1 MKRKINYMFEKFHEL
16 LTKIEFD
23 KLTGNQILWFKYADK
38 IGLNVNWLFEHIY
51 DFKTNDI
58 YELIGLAWENN
69 WIKINENLCNQLNNS
84 LLIELKYIG
93 NLNTVNKPQ
102 INTNNAENDFNI
114 DFKDFNGLLCNS
126 NDYISCSS
134 IDSLRSS
141 INNDLTSILDKFDE
155 LIESKSKNPNILN
168 NPDHYISLNDFIKK
182 FKFIDETIEM
192 PNDLP
197 KIKFEI
203 TVVSE

>member
-1 MKRKINYMFEKFHEL
+1 MFDKFHEL

-38 IGLNVNWLFEHIY
+38 IGLNINWLFERIY
-51 DFKTNDI
+51 DFRTNDI

-69 WIKINENLCNQLNNS
+69 WIKINENLCNKLNNS

-102 INTNNAENDFNI
+102 ININNNENNFDVNC
-114 DFKDFNGLLCNS
+114 NGLLCNS
-126 NDYISCSS
+126 NYITYTSIGSIGSISS
-134 IDSLRSS
+134 A
-141 INNDLTSILDKFDE
+141 INNDHTSILDKFDE
-155 LIESKSKNPNILN
+155 LIESKSKNPDILN

-182 FKFIDETIEM
+182 FKFVDETIKM
-192 PNDLP
+192 PTELP

>member
-1 MKRKINYMFEKFHEL
+1 MFDKFHEL

-38 IGLNVNWLFEHIY
+38 IGLNVNWLFERIY
-51 DFKTNDI
+51 NFKTNDI

-69 WIKINENLCNQLNNS
+69 WIKINENLCNKLNNS

-93 NLNTVNKPQ
+93 NLNTVGKPQ
-102 INTNNAENDFNI
+102 INTNNSENNFDV
-114 DFKDFNGLLCNS
+114 DFNGLLCNNS
-126 NDYISCSS
+126 NYISYTSLGSIGSISSS
-134 IDSLRSS
+134 ISDNAFTI
-141 INNDLTSILDKFDE
+141 INKFDE
-155 LIESKSKNPNILN
+155 LIESKSKNPDILN

>member
-1 MKRKINYMFEKFHEL
+1 MFDKFHEL

-38 IGLNVNWLFEHIY
+38 IGLNVNWLFERIY
-51 DFKTNDI
+51 DFRTDDI
-58 YELIGLAWENN
+58 YELIGLTWENN
-69 WIKINENLCNQLNNS
+69 WIKINENLCNKLNNR

-93 NLNTVNKPQ
+93 NLNIVDKPQ
-102 INTNNAENDFNI
+102 INTNNSENNFDVDFN
-114 DFKDFNGLLCNS
+114 DFNGLLCNS
-126 NDYISCSS
+126 NYLTYTSIGSIGSIS
-134 IDSLRSS
+134 SS
-141 INNDLTSILDKFDE
+141 INNNVVSVIEKFDE
-155 LIESKSKNPNILN
+155 LIESKSKNPDILN

-192 PNDLP
+192 PTELP

>member
-1 MKRKINYMFEKFHEL
+1 MFDKFHEL

-38 IGLNVNWLFEHIY
+38 IGLNVNWLFERIY

-69 WIKINENLCNQLNNS
+69 WIKINENLCNKLNNS

-102 INTNNAENDFNI
+102 INTNNTENDFGVN
-114 DFKDFNGLLCNS
+114 FNGLLCNDS
-126 NDYISCSS
+126 DYISCSS
-134 IDSLRSS
+134 IGSFSSSLSSS
-141 INNDLTSILDKFDE
+141 INNNLTSILDKFDE
-155 LIESKSKNPNILN
+155 LIESKSINPDILN

>member
-1 MKRKINYMFEKFHEL
+1 MFDKFHEL

-38 IGLNVNWLFEHIY
+38 IGLNVNWLFERIY
-51 DFKTNDI
+51 NFKTNDI

-69 WIKINENLCNQLNNS
+69 WIKINENLCNKLNNS

-102 INTNNAENDFNI
+102 INTNNNENNFDVNC
-114 DFKDFNGLLCNS
+114 NGLLCNS
-126 NDYISCSS
+126 NYITYTSIGSIGSISS
-134 IDSLRSS
+134 A
-141 INNDLTSILDKFDE
+141 INNDHTSILDKFDE
-155 LIESKSKNPNILN
+155 LIESKSKNPDILN

-182 FKFIDETIEM
+182 FKFVDETIKIPTE
-192 PNDLP
+192 LP

>member
-1 MKRKINYMFEKFHEL
+1 MFDKFHEL

-38 IGLNVNWLFEHIY
+38 IGLNVNWLFERIY
-51 DFKTNDI
+51 DFKTNDT

-69 WIKINENLCNQLNNS
+69 WIKINENLCNKLNNS
-84 LLIELKYIG
+84 LLIELKHIG

-102 INTNNAENDFNI
+102 INTNTENDFDVN
-114 DFKDFNGLLCNS
+114 FTGLSFNNS
-126 NDYISCSS
+126 DYISCYDSVSS
-134 IDSLRSS
+134 MCNS
-141 INNDLTSILDKFDE
+141 IRNDRTSILDKFDE
-155 LIESKSKNPNILN
+155 LIESKSKNPDILN

-182 FKFIDETIEM
+182 FKFVDETIKM